1 MDKWGRMT
9 ISNFFILAFHLLCFQ
24 LREASVEL
32 LAIVLVEHYFERLQG
47 KPRLYPAYGAINCSL
62 QYYCLVW
69 TLRITEM
76 EKSTQIQTTNLLHQ
90 TSNTVVTNSY
100 RVISL
105 GPFYHINISL
115 SQSILSTMYGWL
127 WIRYCDDLIQTTSQT
142 NGKDNFIGWWSKKS
156 VNHIAPLSSSL

>member
-1 MDKWGRMT
+1 MDEWGRMT
-9 ISNFFILAFHLLCFQ
+9 ISHFFILVFHLLCFQ

-32 LAIVLVEHYFERLQG
+32 LAIVLVEHYFERLQR

-62 QYYCLVW
+62 QNYCLVW
-69 TLRITEM
+69 TLRIKEM
-76 EKSTQIQTTNLLHQ
+76 EKSTQIQTTNPLHQ
-90 TSNTVVTNSY
+90 TSNTVVTNPY
-100 RVISL
+100 RVI
-105 GPFYHINISL
+105 L
-115 SQSILSTMYGWL
+115 SYKYQPITIHLSTMYGLL